1 MKLHACRHCGSRL
14 GTYAEL
20 QEHLK
25 THRNVC
31 VTCFRVFSNRANLL
45 AHTCKVE
52 EFLCEVCQ
60 RSYSSQTKLARH
72 KRETSCRHSLPPEAK
87 RQKPMPPTEDLEAP
101 PQRLVDEYGA
111 ELQDVIIQHW
121 GSIRTHTSHGPVQSR
136 YNFRLTTSDTAGLE
150 LGHIFA
156 EQTTAFKLN
165 ISYGFILRN
174 RTSGR
179 HIYYHSSCN
188 CCGRYLNEP
197 SLITNADTFENFLE
211 RIKEPDI
218 LKWALSQRPNSEWV
232 VELVTNAT
240 IFVNRILQHP
250 IGCVGIVLP
259 HHVKFNKA
267 VTALEKDL
275 HCRPYVDNLCL
286 FRCIRLHLDQNAKTL
301 YAKYTDEPVETFEG
315 VTIDELHKVETLF
328 EVNIIVYKLIDTS
341 AQLVRRS
348 LRKYANT
355 MYVNL
360 HETHFSLIH
369 DIKAYSHSYRC
380 SKCEDSLWKYPAW
393 LERHELTCEAG
404 VRRVYGG
411 GVYHTTPSVFQR
423 LDDEGIT
430 VVDTLK
436 FYPYRATFDFECFFD
451 RENLPTDS
459 DRVQWIA
466 RHIPLS
472 VSLAS
477 NVPGH
482 ETPQCYVTDGDSD
495 KLVGSMMSD
504 LSAIS
509 DAAFDMLMPSYDNVL
524 NELEVWKDA
533 WDEAERKAPREDDSK
548 LEDAEEV
555 VVEESKTNP
564 YKTLIGQL
572 LGWLHQLSV
581 IGFNSGRYDL
591 NVIKQFFIPYLLKPS
606 KQDNED
612 VEEEEADDD
621 DETRFVIKRQNTFMC
636 FATKKLKFLDI
647 TSYLA
652 PGFSYDKYLKA
663 YGCELQKGHFPYEY
677 MDDIGKL
684 EDRAL
689 PPQEAF
695 YSRLKNEGISDDDY
709 ARCQVVWCANRMK
722 SMRDFLV
729 WYNNRDVVPF
739 LEAIDKQFTFYKQQN
754 IDMFKDGVSVPGL
767 TLLYLFNDLP
777 SNTFFTVFNQTNS
790 DLHLL
795 VKDNIVGGPAIIF
808 HRYHEKD
815 VTKIRG
821 EETCR
826 SIVGYDANALY
837 LWALMQ
843 DMPTGWYTRRREEKQ
858 FRPQQAQP
866 FGQMAVQWL
875 TWESAKNG
883 CAIRH
888 QVNGREKRIGKLP
901 VDGWCAE
908 ARTAYQFHGCF
919 FHGCP
924 KCYDQTET
932 NSVNGKT
939 MAELLENTRCNTAYL
954 RRHVEVVE
962 MWECEW
968 KDICK

>member
-14 GTYAEL
+14 RTYAEL

-25 THRNVC
+25 THPNVC

-60 RSYSSQTKLARH
+60 RSYSTQTKLARH

-101 PQRLVDEYGA
+101 PQPLVDEYGA

-136 YNFRLTTSDTAGLE
+136 YNFRLTTSDSAGLE

-156 EQTTAFKLN
+156 EQSTAFKLN

-179 HIYYHSSCN
+179 YRYYHSSCN
-188 CCGRYLNEP
+188 CCGRYLDEP

-211 RIKEPDI
+211 RIKEPYI

-267 VTALEKDL
+267 LTALEKDH

-286 FRCIRLHLDQNAKTL
+286 FRCLGLHLDQNAKTL
-301 YAKYTDEPVETFEG
+301 YAKYTDEPVEAFEG

-328 EVNIIVYKLIDTS
+328 EVNIIVYKLNDTS

-348 LRKYANT
+348 LDKYANII
-355 MYVNL
+355 YLNL

-380 SKCEDSLWKYPAW
+380 TKCEDSLWKYPAW
-393 LERHELTCEAG
+393 LERQELTCEAG

-430 VVDTLK
+430 VADTLR

-451 RENLPTDS
+451 EENLPADS

-509 DAAFDMLMPSYDNVL
+509 DAAVGMLMPSYDNVL
-524 NELEVWKDA
+524 NELEVRKDA
-533 WDEAERKAPREDDSK
+533 WDEAESKAPKEDDSK
-548 LEDAEEV
+548 PEDDEEV
-555 VVEESKTNP
+555 EMGENKTNP

-572 LGWLHQLSV
+572 LGWLHQLPV
-581 IGFNSGRYDL
+581 IGINSGRYDL
-591 NVIKQFFIPYLLKPS
+591 NVIKQFFVPYLLKPS

-612 VEEEEADDD
+612 VVEEEEEDDD
-621 DETRFVIKRQNTFMC
+621 DDEETRFVIKRQNTFMC

-647 TSYLA
+647 TSHLA

-677 MDDIGKL
+677 MDGIGKL
-684 EDRAL
+684 ED
-689 PPQEAF
+689 
-695 YSRLKNEGISDDDY
+695 
-709 ARCQVVWCANRMK
+709 
-722 SMRDFLV
+722 
-729 WYNNRDVVPF
+729 
-739 LEAIDKQFTFYKQQN
+739 
-754 IDMFKDGVSVPGL
+754 
-767 TLLYLFNDLP
+767 
-777 SNTFFTVFNQTNS
+777 
-790 DLHLL
+790 
-795 VKDNIVGGPAIIF
+795 
-808 HRYHEKD
+808 
-815 VTKIRG
+815 
-821 EETCR
+821 
-826 SIVGYDANALY
+826 
-837 LWALMQ
+837 
-843 DMPTGWYTRRREEKQ
+843 
-858 FRPQQAQP
+858 
-866 FGQMAVQWL
+866 
-875 TWESAKNG
+875 
-883 CAIRH
+883 
-888 QVNGREKRIGKLP
+888 
-901 VDGWCAE
+901 
-908 ARTAYQFHGCF
+908 
-919 FHGCP
+919 
-924 KCYDQTET
+924 
-932 NSVNGKT
+932 
-939 MAELLENTRCNTAYL
+939 
-954 RRHVEVVE
+954 
-962 MWECEW
+962 
-968 KDICK
+968 